1 METNAQHYL
10 NDILA
15 MYLSGGGRCNFIR
28 KNILNDSGCCN
39 FVTCNRCEDRIEEW
53 LNAPYEE
60 PKIEIDWSKVPVDT
74 PVIVKDS
81 NGEEV
86 KRYFAK
92 YNAGFVFTFDCG
104 ATSWS
109 ANDVESARTYPWKIY
124 ELARE
129 EDIEKYR
136 KE

>member
-10 NDILA
+10 NDILTL
-15 MYLSGGGRCNFIR
+15 YLSSGSRCVFVR
-28 KNILNDSGCCN
+28 KNILKVSKCDSA
-39 FVTCNRCEDRIEEW
+39 TCSQCADRVKEW
-53 LNAPYEE
+53 LDAPYEE

-74 PVIVKDS
+74 PVLVRDENWDDWK
-81 NGEEV
+81 

-92 YNAGFVFTFDCG
+92 YYGGKVYTFDNG

-109 ANDVESARTYPWKIY
+109 ANAAKYASAWAKYR
-124 ELARE
+124 LARE

-136 KE
+136 EK

>member
-15 MYLSGGGRCNFIR
+15 LYLSRGSGCNFII
-28 KNILNDSGCCN
+28 KNILKNSICD
-39 FVTCNRCEDRIEEW
+39 FVTCSQCADRVKEW
-53 LNAPYEE
+53 LDQPYEE

-86 KRYFAK
+86 KSENGDFGINGMRM
-92 YNAGFVFTFDCG
+92 
-104 ATSWS
+104 
-109 ANDVESARTYPWKIY
+109 
-124 ELARE
+124 
-129 EDIEKYR
+129 
-136 KE
+136 

>member
-15 MYLSGGGRCNFIR
+15 LYLSGDSRCAFVR
-28 KNILNDSGCCN
+28 TNILKDSRCD
-39 FVTCNRCEDRIEEW
+39 FVTCSQCADRVKEW
-53 LNAPYEE
+53 LNAQYEE
-60 PKIEIDWSKVPVDT
+60 PKIEVDWSKVPVDT

-92 YNAGFVFTFDCG
+92 YNDGFVFTFDCG

-109 ANDVESARTYPWKIY
+109 ANDVESARTSPWKIY

-136 KE
+136 KK

>member
-15 MYLSGGGRCNFIR
+15 LYLSGDSRCAFIR
-28 KNILNDSGCCN
+28 KNILKDSRCD
-39 FVTCNRCEDRIEEW
+39 FVTCSQCADRVKEW
-53 LNAPYEE
+53 LNKQYEE
-60 PKIEIDWSKVPVDT
+60 PVPEIDWEKVPVDT
-74 PVIVKDS
+74 PVYVWYGGSVEKR
-81 NGEEV
+81 

-92 YNAGFVFTFDCG
+92 YEDGWLYTFDAGC
-104 ATSWS
+104 TSWTSNNEMS
-109 ANDVESARTYPWKIY
+109 AWDNF

-136 KE
+136 K